1 MLSDTRHRGYGFVII
16 NRFYAMKLEKL
27 SLLAVLAA
35 FSVPV
40 TAQQAEAMHGYLRD
54 AWGRPVE
61 GAEIKALGS
70 GAFLSHPKTE
80 G

>member
-1 MLSDTRHRGYGFVII
+1 
-16 NRFYAMKLEKL
+16 MKLEKL

-61 GAEIKALGS
+61 GAEIKPLGLEPES
-70 GAFLSHPKTE
+70 
-80 G
+80 